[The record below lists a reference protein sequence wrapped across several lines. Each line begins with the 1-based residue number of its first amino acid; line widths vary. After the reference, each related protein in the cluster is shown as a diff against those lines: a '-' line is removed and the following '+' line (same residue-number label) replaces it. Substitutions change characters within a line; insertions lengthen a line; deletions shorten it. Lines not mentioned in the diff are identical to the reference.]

1 MKIKW
6 NVTKTVTLSVSLIK
20 HFYFRFPQ
28 SFVCRRAAGRRGN
41 QRERVNRR
49 TGRKRREERA
59 RDQHVVQQ
67 GVNRSFR
74 PMRIPKTG
82 LGQILTFYSPHRTS
96 FQSWIWT
103 TTQTPWVNWD
113 KPSCCSLGRAKRGK
127 RRRSLSHRN
136 RKWPRLHRKWRR
148 LKTTATLMMTAAMMM
163 VMMRGDVYIFVYISA
178 KQNQFRSQ
186 KKKTC
191 FFFFFSTGKLR
202 KWNTPRRPSAREER
216 LMRTMTF
223 KLFLWKKQVSSEL
236 CSTFDIIRELYL
248 KPSGALL

>member
-1 MKIKW
+1 MF
-6 NVTKTVTLSVSLIK
+6 L
-20 HFYFRFPQ
+20 RFPQ
-28 SFVCRRAAGRRGN
+28 SFVCRHAAGRRGN
-41 QRERVNRR
+41 QRERVNRW

-67 GVNRSFR
+67 GVKRSFR

-136 RKWPRLHRKWRR
+136 RKWPRPHRKWRR

-186 KKKTC
+186 KKKKTKV
-191 FFFFFSTGKLR
+191 FFFFFQQGNCANETRLGGRRHERSGWWGRWLSSCSCGKNKSVQNYIQHL
-202 KWNTPRRPSAREER
+202 T
-216 LMRTMTF
+216 
-223 KLFLWKKQVSSEL
+223 SSESYIKTL
-236 CSTFDIIRELYL
+236 WCSSVIFDRI
-248 KPSGALL
+248 